1 MVRSWSN
8 GTLLQAVESF
18 AARFPEIVVIGPRH
32 LAGEGLAPGRL
43 GSAGVHRVTLV
54 QAAAELA
61 RPAMAERGLAPLSS
75 LGREAVAARIA
86 QMAQGELAYFQP
98 VAGLP
103 GFARALARTIVEL
116 RLAGVEPEDLASAGP
131 PGADLA
137 RLLRLYAAELAE
149 RSLVDLP
156 GLLALATAAAKEGK
170 HRWAGLPL
178 ARLDADLESRAH
190 RTFFESLAAQAADVE
205 EAELGEGASP
215 EAAHTLDHLRQFL
228 FSPEPQRFDQN
239 DGRFEFFS
247 APGEGLEAVEIAR
260 RILRLAR
267 EGVAFD
273 QVAILLRNPDRYQP
287 MVEDAL
293 RRAGIP
299 AWFSQGTARPHPS
312 GRAFLALLMCAG
324 ERLSAS
330 RFAEYLSLGQ
340 VPETPGVPKWVAPE
354 DETLGRLETEA
365 SEPAPEADRP
375 TPRRWERLLVDA
387 AVIGG
392 RDRWERRLN
401 GLEAEFAL
409 QEKPLD
415 QIRNL
420 KQFALPLIGM
430 LDALPRE
437 ATWSVWVE
445 RLGELAGLS
454 LREPAPVLAVLA
466 ELAPMG
472 EVGPVGLEEVTGVLS
487 ERLRFLRRD
496 PPAQRWGRVFV
507 GSIDEARG
515 REFGVVFLPGLA
527 EGLFPQRTLEDPL
540 LLDEFRKAVSGHLP
554 LRERRVKEERLRLH
568 LAVAAARDRLIVSY
582 PRMEVSEARP
592 RVPSFYALEL
602 PRAVEGSLPE
612 LQVFEDRA
620 RDAAPARLNW
630 PAPKQAADAIDDA
643 EYDLVAIAGAR
654 DHPGGARYLVE
665 ANPHVARSMRA
676 RWARWNRSWK
686 PADGLVTGDTAAL
699 AVLGEQRLTARAWS
713 PSSLEQFAMCPY
725 KFALQGI
732 YRLRPREESAPLEQM
747 DPLTRGAL
755 FHEIQFELFQQLQ
768 RAELL
773 PVNQDRLREALSLA
787 DAVLD
792 RVAAKYEEDLAP
804 AIPRVW
810 KSETEDLRTDL
821 RGWLQHAAR
830 NDNDWK
836 PVEFEREFGMEQP
849 VALAQGVHLRG
860 RIDLIEKHESREVYR
875 VTDHK
880 TGKRP
885 ETIPRWV
892 GGGRSLQPLLYG
904 LVAEKLLGSTVE
916 AGRLLYATQRGGY
929 TPVEIKVDDRARLF
943 LQKLLSDI
951 DASIAGGFLP
961 PVPAKDA
968 CGICDYRIVCGP
980 YEERRLG
987 KKDRRDER
995 LELLTEIRG
1004 MA

>member
-1 MVRSWSN
+1 
-8 GTLLQAVESF
+8 
-18 AARFPEIVVIGPRH
+18 
-32 LAGEGLAPGRL
+32 LAGEGVLSGST
-43 GSAGVHRVTLV
+43 GSAGAHRMTLV
-54 QAAAELA
+54 QAASELA

-86 QMAQGELAYFQP
+86 QKALQQAELSYFHP
-98 VAGLP
+98 VAALP
-103 GFARALARTIVEL
+103 GFARALARTLLEL
-116 RLAGVEPEDLASAGP
+116 RLAGIAAGELASAGP
-131 PGADLA
+131 PAADLG
-137 RLLRLYAAELAE
+137 RLLESYEAELAE
-149 RSLVDLP
+149 QSLVDLP
-156 GLLALATAAAKEGK
+156 GLLALATEAAAEGG
-170 HRWAGLPL
+170 HPWVGLPL
-178 ARLDADLESRAH
+178 ARLHVDLESRAH
-190 RTFFESLAAQAADVE
+190 QEFFKSLAAKAPEVL
-205 EAELGEGASP
+205 EAELGEGLPGDPAD
-215 EAAHTLDHLRQFL
+215 TLEHLRRYL
-228 FSPEPQRFDQN
+228 FSPEPVPFAGN
-239 DGRFEFFS
+239 DGQFEFFS

-267 EGVAFD
+267 EGTAFD
-273 QVAILLRNPDRYQP
+273 QVAILLRNADRYQP
-287 MVEDAL
+287 MIEDAL
-293 RRAGIP
+293 RRAGIS

-312 GRAFLALLMCAG
+312 GRAFLALLGCAS

-340 VPETPGVPKWVAPE
+340 FPEIPGGPEWVAPE
-354 DETLGRLETEA
+354 DEVMGSHGNEV
-365 SEPAPEADRP
+365 SEPAAEANRP
-375 TPRRWERLLVDA
+375 TPWRWERLLVDA

-420 KQFALPLIGM
+420 KQFALPLIGV
-430 LDALPRE
+430 LDELPSE
-437 ATWSVWVE
+437 ATWSVW
-445 RLGELAGLS
+445 LSHLTELAGLS
-454 LREPAPVLAVLA
+454 LREPEPVLAVLA

-472 EVGPVGLEEVTGVLS
+472 DVGLVTLEEVAGVLS

-527 EGLFPQRTLEDPL
+527 EGLFPQRMLEDPL
-540 LLDEFRKAVSGHLP
+540 LLDDFREAVSAYLP
-554 LRERRVKEERLRLH
+554 LREQRVKEERMRLH

-582 PRMEVSEARP
+582 PRMEVAEARP

-612 LQVFEDRA
+612 LKAFEDRA
-620 RDAAPARLNW
+620 REAAPARLNW
-630 PAPKQAADAIDDA
+630 PAPKDALDAIDNA

-654 DHPGGARYLVE
+654 NSPGGARYLVE

-676 RWARWNRSWK
+676 RWARWNRSWR
-686 PADGLVTGDTAAL
+686 PADGLVTADTAAL
-699 AVLGEQRLTARAWS
+699 EALGGQRLTARTWS
-713 PSSLEQFAMCPY
+713 PSSLEQFALCPY
-725 KFALQGI
+725 KFALHGI
-732 YRLRPREESAPLEQM
+732 YKLRPREEGAPLEQM

-755 FHEIQFELFQQLQ
+755 FHEIQFELFQELE
-768 RAELL
+768 RMELL
-773 PVNQDRLREALSLA
+773 PVNEERLREALPLA
-787 DAVLD
+787 DAVLN

-810 KSETEDLRTDL
+810 RSEIEDLRTDL

-830 NDNDWK
+830 NDNDWR
-836 PVEFEREFGMEQP
+836 PVEFELAFGNDQP
-849 VALAQGVHLRG
+849 ATLAEGVNLRG
-860 RIDLIEKHESREVYR
+860 RIDLVEKHESRDVFR

-904 LVAEKLLGSTVE
+904 LVAEKLLGSRVE

-929 TPVEIKVDDRARLF
+929 TPVEIKIDDRARQF

-961 PVPAKDA
+961 PAPAKDA
-968 CGICDYRIVCGP
+968 CVFCDYRIVCGP
-980 YEERRLG
+980 YEERRSG